1 LNPRLSE
8 RDEFVDSLIL
18 RSEYTTKPNHSDACE
33 LAVKLCGST
42 VQFWQWDGE
51 DSGLSLEIA
60 GDNRSAQ
67 EIVTAVLRS
76 DNVFASIEPRRIT
89 IFRDRPPLGELLTLA
104 WSDKDRHR
112 TAAWALLK
120 LRPESLSELQRQH
133 ALCDSE
139 LIAVCNEMSEDLD
152 DMADG
157 LILDDVSIS
166 GLRWAFRRAVAV
178 NRFDEIER
186 ARRLAPYEGEIEKL
200 VATWAKDKPRRRY
213 PTAGYLPP
221 QGVAQLSRYLKT
233 FVVEHEA
240 LPTGTHT
247 IPAGRDVMDSRGQ
260 AFSVD
265 FDQLTGAIYKG

>member
-8 RDEFVDSLIL
+8 REEFVDSLIL
-18 RSEYTTKPNHSDACE
+18 RSEDTTKPNYSDACE
-33 LAVKLCGST
+33 IAVKLCGST
-42 VQFWQWDGE
+42 VQFWQWTGE

-60 GDNRSAQ
+60 GDNPSAE

-89 IFRDRPPLGELLTLA
+89 ILRDRPPLGELLTLA

-120 LRPESLSELQRQH
+120 LRPESLSQLQKQH
-133 ALCDSE
+133 SICDSE
-139 LIAVCNEMSEDLD
+139 IIDVCNEMSQDLD
-152 DMADG
+152 DMSEG
-157 LILDDVSIS
+157 LFLDDVSIS

-178 NRFDEIER
+178 NRFDGIER
-186 ARRLAPYEGEIEKL
+186 ARRLAPYEAEIGKL
-200 VATWAKDKPRRRY
+200 IAKWAKDKPRQRY
-213 PTAGYLPP
+213 PSAGHLPP
-221 QGVAQLSRYLKT
+221 QGVAQLSRYLEE
-233 FVVEHEA
+233 FVVEHQA

-247 IPAGRDVMDSRGQ
+247 IPAGPDVMDSRGQ

-265 FDQLTGAIYKG
+265 FDQLRGEC